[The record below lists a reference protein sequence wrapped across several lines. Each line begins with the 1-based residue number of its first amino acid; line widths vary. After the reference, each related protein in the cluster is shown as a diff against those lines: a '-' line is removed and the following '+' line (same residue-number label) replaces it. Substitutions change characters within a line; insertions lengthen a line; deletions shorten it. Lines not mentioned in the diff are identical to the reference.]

1 MINATITNGITNTL
15 HAGFLLTY
23 FILVTVQY
31 FKLRITPQRFP
42 GLIVCFFLLLFLMKL
57 MAIYVHV
64 FPFNTFATK
73 MWVVITMEFI
83 FANFLL
89 LEIYGLSVFYKF
101 FIMLFTLLCSILF
114 LTNNQ
119 NFIYLAVMIIVSNA
133 FFAIFSQKILRYGFI
148 MVIISNLVWVGLRS
162 FGSYLLGYELPV
174 DYRYDNDVYHVLLVI
189 STFMLYKGFVKGL
202 WLKKN

>member
-1 MINATITNGITNTL
+1 
-15 HAGFLLTY
+15 
-23 FILVTVQY
+23 
-31 FKLRITPQRFP
+31 
-42 GLIVCFFLLLFLMKL
+42 MKL